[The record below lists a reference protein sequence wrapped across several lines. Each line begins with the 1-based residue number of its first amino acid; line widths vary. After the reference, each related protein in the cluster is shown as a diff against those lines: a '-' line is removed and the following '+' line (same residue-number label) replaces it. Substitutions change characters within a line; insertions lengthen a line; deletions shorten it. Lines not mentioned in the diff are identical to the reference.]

1 MAQYSLTDV
10 KVRKIIPDPDKRI
23 EIWDSK
29 TPGFGVRVAPT
40 GTKSFVL
47 LYRQNGRARR
57 MTLGRYPALSLA
69 DARQIAMDTLNSLT
83 LGEIPKLE
91 EARKHKIQRFD
102 TTAHSGEHDHQ
113 AICVQALRSPQQGK
127 NSP

>member
-10 KVRKIIPDPDKRI
+10 KVRKIIPDPAKRI

-29 TPGFGVRVAPT
+29 TPGFGVRVAPS

-69 DARQIAMDTLNSLT
+69 DARQMAMDRPGTDVRRELAGISKRIDDL
-83 LGEIPKLE
+83 
-91 EARKHKIQRFD
+91 
-102 TTAHSGEHDHQ
+102 
-113 AICVQALRSPQQGK
+113 LREDGTK
-127 NSP
+127 DL